1 MMSQKKVSKKELLK
15 AIKQLEK
22 NPHDRAKILGEVGV
36 AGIGAAGAGAVAAVV
51 GASSTAIPIY
61 TALTGAALTVAAPVT
76 LVAGAAVAGGLATYG
91 IVKLVSGGAAQE
103 AKRREIKKRLEKQLQ
118 DLEVQERQAELTIS
132 NKNDFII
139 FLKTPLEQ
147 NLVTAEQAQQ
157 LIEVV
162 ETGQLS
168 LQEAYQLLKDI
179 LDEGG
184 NSSSSALATT

>member
-1 MMSQKKVSKKELLK
+1 MSNKKISKKELLK

-22 NPHDRAKILGEVGV
+22 NPNDRVKILGEVGV
-36 AGIGAAGAGAVAAVV
+36 AGVGAVGAGAVAAFV

-61 TALTGAALTVAAPVT
+61 TALTGAALTVAAPIT

-91 IVKLVSGGAAQE
+91 VVKLVSGGAAQE
-103 AKRREIKKRLEKQLQ
+103 AKRREIKKQLEKQLH
-118 DLEVQERQAELTIS
+118 DLEAQERKAELTIS

-157 LIEVV
+157 LIDLV
-162 ETGQLS
+162 ETGQVP

-179 LDEGG
+179 LDEYG
-184 NSSSSALATT
+184 NSGSSALVKA